1 MTATELL
8 RLETARLVLRV
19 SEPADAHVFRT
30 LWTERDLRVP
40 AHRRIGPDGRPTV
53 DDIAAG
59 LGPASPEQ
67 PLRLL
72 TVLRSGTTG
81 ADGVPTVIG
90 YCGLLDHG
98 NGSPAEPELAYE
110 LRRDAH
116 GRGYAT
122 EAAGAVVAWADRA
135 GYPRLWAGVWDWNTA
150 SRRVLGKLGFVE
162 LERTGPRS
170 EHGCSLLTVRERAD
184 QSRPPRGPRAD
195 PSATPPGE

>member
-1 MTATELL
+1 MTATVLL

-19 SEPADAHVFRT
+19 SEPADARVFRT
-30 LWTERDLRVP
+30 LWTERDPRVP

-59 LGPASPEQ
+59 LGAVSPER

-72 TVLRSGTTG
+72 TVLRRGT
-81 ADGVPTVIG
+81 AGVPTVIG

-122 EAAGAVVAWADRA
+122 EAAAAVVAWADRA

-150 SRRVLGKLGFVE
+150 SRRVLRKLGFVE

-184 QSRPPRGPRAD
+184 QRGPLRGAGGD
-195 PSATPPGE
+195 PSAAPPGA